1 MLDDKSLTTEAFN
14 STGVPTLWYNEY
26 GWTKLANLLI
36 INSPPPV
43 GYSYCDPAGPAGK
56 GNSCGSWNDTRT
68 AVHNYDFLL
77 EFFKAYPEFKSN
89 ELYLSGESYAG
100 KYVPMLARE
109 IYQHRD
115 ENQLNFKGFAV
126 GDGVLGN
133 GDFGNGWNY
142 YYVEFMHGHGQFSD
156 LLYMQIQDV
165 CTMHDLAHN
174 ETISNQECKKLLAQ
188 ADKEVGGYFA
198 YNLHGARFST

>member
-1 MLDDKSLTTEAFN
+1 MHEHYMFIESEGDPSTDPVLLWTNGGPGASSFFGLFVELGPFMLDDASLTTAAYN
-14 STGVPTLWYNEY
+14 ATGVPSLWYNEY

-43 GYSYCDPAGPAGK
+43 GYSYCDPAGPSGK

-68 AVHNYDFLL
+68 AVHNYEFLL
-77 EFFKAYPEFKSN
+77 EFYKAYPEFKAN
-89 ELYLSGESYAG
+89 ELYLAGESYAG

-109 IYQHRD
+109 IFTER
-115 ENQLNFKGFAV
+115 ETNKLNFKGFAV

-156 LLYMQIQDV
+156 KLYRSV
-165 CTMHDLAHN
+165 
-174 ETISNQECKKLLAQ
+174 
-188 ADKEVGGYFA
+188 
-198 YNLHGARFST
+198 